1 MRREIFSMKAAVL
14 YAFNEDMV
22 IEEVSI
28 AEPKEREVLVR
39 IVATGVCHSDLSAAK
54 GKSRPRLPIILG
66 HEAAG
71 VVERTGSAVSKV
83 RKGDHVILS
92 WAPNC
97 GACFYCHKR
106 LPTMCDTYGNAA
118 GGGTLWDG
126 TTRLASAAQPI
137 NHFTCVSSF
146 AEYAVVPETGCAR
159 IGDDIPFEVAALV
172 GCAVTTGF
180 GAVVNDAK
188 VEPGD
193 VVGVIGVGG
202 VGINA
207 IHAAALAGAEAVV
220 AIDINGEKEAVARS
234 FGATHFLNSA
244 TQDVVAEIKAINRGR
259 GADSFVDCTG
269 RPAAIA
275 LAYESVRPGGAV
287 ISVGIAGKD
296 EMVALPASTLP
307 NTQKRII
314 GSNYGGGVPERDFER
329 ILGLYRAGKFDL
341 DRQVGK
347 RIGLDQIN
355 DAFRWL
361 EQGVLA
367 RTLIC
372 FDN

>member
-1 MRREIFSMKAAVL
+1 MKAAVL
-14 YAFNEDMV
+14 YNYNEDMV
-22 IEEVSI
+22 IEDVPI
-28 AEPKEREVLVR
+28 GNPGDLEVLVR
-39 IVATGVCHSDLSAAK
+39 IIATGVCHSDLSAAK
-54 GKSRPRLPIILG
+54 GKSRPNLPVILG

-71 VVERTGSAVSKV
+71 IVERTGSAVSKV

-97 GACFYCHKR
+97 GECFYCYKR
-106 LPTMCDTYGNAA
+106 LPTMCDTYGAAA
-118 GGGTLWDG
+118 GNNTLWNGVRRLG
-126 TTRLASAAQPI
+126 TAAKPV

-146 AEYAVVPETGCAR
+146 AEFAVVPEAGCSK
-159 IGDDIPFEVAALV
+159 IENDIPFEVAALV

-180 GAVVNDAK
+180 GAVVNDVR
-188 VEPGD
+188 VEAGD
-193 VVGVIGVGG
+193 VIGVIGVGG

-207 IHAAALAGAEAVV
+207 IAAAAIAGAEAVV
-220 AIDINGEKEAVARS
+220 AIDINPEKEAVARS

-244 TQDVVAEIKAINRGR
+244 TQDVVAELKAINRGR
-259 GADSFVDCTG
+259 GADSIVDCTG
-269 RPAAIA
+269 RPQAIC
-275 LAYESVRPGGAV
+275 LAYDAVRLGGSV
-287 ISVGIAGKD
+287 ISVGIAAKG

-314 GSNYGGGVPERDFER
+314 GSNYGGGVPELDFER

-347 RIGLDQIN
+347 RVPLEQIN
-355 DAFRWL
+355 EAFRWL